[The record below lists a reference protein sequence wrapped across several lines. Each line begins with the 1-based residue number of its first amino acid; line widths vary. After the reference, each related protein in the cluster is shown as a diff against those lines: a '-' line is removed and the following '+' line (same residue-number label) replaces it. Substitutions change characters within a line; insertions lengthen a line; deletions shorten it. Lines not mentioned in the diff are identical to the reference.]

1 MGQEL
6 TVLKLGGSL
15 LTDKTKPYVI
25 RKNVLESSALEIK
38 ECISEGLIQSL
49 ILVHGVGSYGHP
61 LVLKHQLHKGF
72 QSPDQILP
80 IAKTQAKVNEFRQM
94 IVKQFHDIDIPMVL
108 LHPSSMVISEK
119 MKMTNYFLDALRSFV
134 DLKTVPLLGG
144 DILIDSVM
152 GWSVG
157 SGDQLAVLLAKEL
170 GAKKLIFASDVPGIY
185 ESDPKMISD
194 ALPIERINL
203 NELDTTLERMGVS
216 GVTDAS
222 GAMKGKLKS
231 IVPAKS
237 EIENGLNVGLISMM
251 KYGNLKLFLKG
262 EKVQHTRF
270 AVE

>member
-25 RKNVLESSALEIK
+25 RKDVLESAAREIK

-61 LVLKHQLHKGF
+61 LVLEHQLHKGF
-72 QSPDQILP
+72 QSTDQILP
-80 IAKTQAKVNEFRQM
+80 IAKTQAKVNEFRQI

-108 LHPSSMVISEK
+108 LHPSSMIISEK
-119 MKMTNYFLDALRSFV
+119 MRMTNYFLDALRSFV

-144 DILIDSVM
+144 DMLIDSVM

-170 GAKKLIFASDVPGIY
+170 GAKKLIFASDVSGIY
-185 ESDPKMISD
+185 DADPKKISD

-203 NELDTTLERMGVS
+203 NELNATLERMGVS

-231 IVPAKS
+231 IVPVKS
-237 EIENGLNVGLISMM
+237 EIEKGLDVGLISMM
-251 KYGNLKLFLKG
+251 TYGNLKLFLKG
-262 EKVQHTRF
+262 EEVQHTRVS
-270 AVE
+270 VE